1 MIQYLSTDSRTQT
14 WATYG
19 DLTNGRLPPRLR
31 AFHGVERDS
40 PTAQYDIAEHWRR
53 PGWKGERISKKHLL
67 FCTGKEESEDSQ
79 VQNKES

>member
-1 MIQYLSTDSRTQT
+1 MEILPTDVKTT
-14 WATYG
+14 KAP
-19 DLTNGRLPPRLR
+19 DVPR
-31 AFHGVERDS
+31 VERDT

-53 PGWKGERISKKHLL
+53 PGWKGERINKKHLL